1 MHNRDN
7 ESPASFAQRLG
18 ERYMSTISNSSK
30 KEKGQFFTPIEIAR
44 FMSEQISIEKED
56 ISILDPGCGTCVLS
70 CALIEKLVQQHTV
83 RRIRLVV
90 YETDSGVV
98 TYTKQALAY
107 LAETLKNQNIV
118 FDYIIY
124 EDDFILKNYQ
134 ALDLSCSSHRKD
146 ADKFDFIISNPPY
159 FKLPKDDERVKAAQQ
174 IVDGQP
180 NIYSLFM
187 AVSAGLLNDGG
198 ELIFIVPRSFASGRY
213 FRLFRAYF
221 LGAIEI
227 SFIHLFNTRKDTF
240 AKDDVLQETVIVKGL
255 RRDEMTFNHG
265 ICISY
270 SEGITDLD
278 VSRQKVY
285 PYADIVDT
293 TSKDKIIHLPVN
305 EREEAIIRLFKS
317 WSGSLNKYN
326 IQISTGPVVAF
337 RMEDSLCDKTVAPDV
352 APLFWLHN
360 VVKMLVDHPV
370 EYKGKKQYT
379 KISAQTQRVLIPN
392 RNYVFL
398 RRFSTKDDKS
408 RLIAAPYL
416 CNTTHARYIGVEN
429 KLNYIYRP
437 KGHLDRTEVI
447 GISAL
452 LDSDLFDD
460 YFRTFNG
467 NVNVSATE
475 LRSMPLPDLE
485 IIKAIGKELI
495 LKNNF
500 SIENVNEIVNNYFR
514 IN

>member
-1 MHNRDN
+1 MNLPHLSLKDWEHNICLR
-7 ESPASFAQRLG
+7 FRMKQ
-18 ERYMSTISNSSK
+18 K

-44 FMSEQISIEKED
+44 FMSEQLSTEKED

-70 CALIEKLVQQHTV
+70 CALIERLVQQRTV
-83 RRIRLVV
+83 RSIRLVV

-98 TYTKQALAY
+98 AYTKQALIY
-107 LAETLKNQNIV
+107 LAETLKNQGVDFEYIV
-118 FDYIIY
+118 C
-124 EDDFILKNYQ
+124 EDDFILQNYQ
-134 ALDLSCSSHRKD
+134 ALSSSPSLLQKN
-146 ADKFDFIISNPPY
+146 ADEFDFIISNPPY
-159 FKLPKDDERVKAAQQ
+159 FKLPKDDSRVKVTQQ

-187 AVSAGLLNDGG
+187 AISAGLLNKSG
-198 ELIFIVPRSFASGRY
+198 ELIFIIPRSFASGRY
-213 FRLFRAYF
+213 FRLFREYF
-221 LGAIEI
+221 LGAIKI

-240 AKDDVLQETVIVKGL
+240 AKDNVLQETIIVKGF
-255 RRDEMTFNHG
+255 RRDEMTDDRR

-270 SEGITDLD
+270 SEGIADLSA
-278 VSRQKVY
+278 SRQKVY

-293 TSKDKIIHLPVN
+293 ASKDKIIHLPVN
-305 EREEAIIRLFKS
+305 AREEAIIRLFKS

-337 RMEDSLCDKTVAPDV
+337 RMEDSLCDKPAASDV

-370 EYKGKKQYT
+370 EYKGKKQYI

-398 RRFSTKDDKS
+398 RRFSAKDDKS
-408 RLIAAPYL
+408 RLIAAPYF
-416 CNTTHARYIGVEN
+416 CNKTNAHYIGVEN

-452 LDSDLFDD
+452 LDSDLFDV

-475 LRSMPLPDLE
+475 LRSMPLPDLG
-485 IIKAIGKELI
+485 IIKSIGEKLI

-500 SIENVNEIVNNYFR
+500 SVENVNEIVNNYFQ
-514 IN
+514 IS

>member
-1 MHNRDN
+1 
-7 ESPASFAQRLG
+7 
-18 ERYMSTISNSSK
+18 MSTTSNGSK

-44 FMSEQISIEKED
+44 FMSEQLSTKKED

-70 CALIEKLVQQHTV
+70 CALIESLVQQRTV
-83 RRIRLVV
+83 RSIRLVV

-98 TYTKQALAY
+98 AYTKQALFY
-107 LAETLKNQNIV
+107 LAETLKNQGV
-118 FDYIIY
+118 YFDYVVC
-124 EDDFILKNYQ
+124 EDDFILQNCQ
-134 ALDLSCSSHRKD
+134 ALNFSPALIQED
-146 ADKFDFIISNPPY
+146 ADKHDFIISNPPY
-159 FKLPKDDERVKAAQQ
+159 FKLSKDDSRVKATQR

-187 AVSAGLLNDGG
+187 AISAGLLNKSG

-213 FRLFRAYF
+213 FRLFREYF
-221 LGAIEI
+221 LGAINI

-240 AKDDVLQETVIVKGL
+240 AKDNVLQETIIVKGF
-255 RRDEMTFNHG
+255 RRDEMTDDRR

-270 SEGITDLD
+270 SEGITDLNA
-278 VSRQKVY
+278 SRQKVY

-293 TSKDKIIHLPVN
+293 TSKDKIIHLPIN
-305 EREEAIIRLFKS
+305 AREEAIIRLFKS

-337 RMEDSLCDKTVAPDV
+337 RMEDSLCDKPVASDV

-370 EYKGKKQYT
+370 EYKGKKQYI

-398 RRFSTKDDKS
+398 RRFSAKDDKS
-408 RLIAAPYL
+408 RLIAAPYF
-416 CNTTHARYIGVEN
+416 CNKTNAHYIGVEN

-485 IIKAIGKELI
+485 IIKSIGEKLI

-500 SIENVNEIVNNYFR
+500 SIENVNEIVNNYFQ

>member
-1 MHNRDN
+1 
-7 ESPASFAQRLG
+7 
-18 ERYMSTISNSSK
+18 MSTTSNEAK
-30 KEKGQFFTPIEIAR
+30 KEKGQFFTPVEIAR
-44 FMSEQISIEKED
+44 FMSEQLSTEKED
-56 ISILDPGCGTCVLS
+56 ISVLDPGCGTCVLS
-70 CALIEKLVQQHTV
+70 CALIERLVQLCTV
-83 RRIRLVV
+83 RSIRLVV
-90 YETDSGVV
+90 YETDSGVIA
-98 TYTKQALAY
+98 YAKQALIY
-107 LAETLKNQNIV
+107 LAETLKNQGIN
-118 FDYIIY
+118 FDYVIC
-124 EDDFILKNYQ
+124 EDDFILQNYQ
-134 ALDLSCSSHRKD
+134 ALSSSPSLLQKD

-159 FKLPKDDERVKAAQQ
+159 FKLPKDYSRVKVTQQ

-187 AVSAGLLNDGG
+187 AISAGLLNKSG

-213 FRLFRAYF
+213 FRLFREYF
-221 LGAIEI
+221 LGAIDI

-240 AKDDVLQETVIVKGL
+240 AKDDVLQETVIVKGFQ
-255 RRDEMTFNHG
+255 RDEMIDDRR
-265 ICISY
+265 ICVSY
-270 SEGITDLD
+270 SEGITDLNAA
-278 VSRQKVY
+278 RQKVY

-305 EREEAIIRLFKS
+305 AREESIIRLFKS
-317 WSGSLNKYN
+317 WNGSLNKYD

-337 RMEDSLCDKTVAPDV
+337 RMENSLCDKPAAFDV

-370 EYKGKKQYT
+370 EYKGKKQYIR
-379 KISAQTQRVLIPN
+379 ISAQTQRVLIPN

-398 RRFSTKDDKS
+398 RRFSAKDDKS
-408 RLIAAPYL
+408 RLIAAPYF
-416 CNTTHARYIGVEN
+416 CNKTNARYIGVEN

-485 IIKAIGKELI
+485 IIRSIGKKLI

-500 SIENVNEIVNNYFR
+500 SIENVNEIVNNYFQ